1 MLVSVITPTNAGIF
15 PEYIIPNIKHL
26 AMDSDVLVRCT
37 YAQCIV
43 PLADASVRYLEM
55 AQAMKA
61 HGAYKFGNADPSSLD
76 DVGFFPVRSI
86 FCFSSTQQGFLRFEY
101 RRSPGHD
108 SRTAVVPS
116 RRPIEYRQAG
126 CLAQH
131 IVALHLLWPAES
143 Q

>member
-1 MLVSVITPTNAGIF
+1 MLVSVISPANAGIF

-26 AMDSDVLVRCT
+26 ATDPDISVRCT

-76 DVGFFPVRSI
+76 DVSFFIVMSI
-86 FCFSSTQQGFLRFEY
+86 FHHLSTQQGFLRFKH
-101 RRSPGHD
+101 RGSPSHD

-116 RRPIEYRQAG
+116 RRPIEYRQAS

>member
-1 MLVSVITPTNAGIF
+1 MLVSVITPANAGVF

-26 AMDSDVLVRCT
+26 ATDPDVSVRCT

-55 AQAMKA
+55 AQALKA

-76 DVGFFPVRSI
+76 DVGFFTMMPI
-86 FCFSSTQQGFLRFEY
+86 FRFSSTRQGFLRFMY
-101 RRSPGHD
+101 WRSPNYD
-108 SRTAVVPS
+108 SRTAAVPP
-116 RRPIEYRQAG
+116 RRPIKYRQAC

-131 IVALHLLWPAES
+131 IIALHLLWPTES

>member
-1 MLVSVITPTNAGIF
+1 MLVSVITPANAGIF
-15 PEYIIPNIKHL
+15 PEYIIPNIRHL
-26 AMDSDVLVRCT
+26 ATDSDVSVRCT

-76 DVGFFPVRSI
+76 DVGSFIVMPI
-86 FCFSSTQQGFLRFEY
+86 FCFSSTRQGILRFKY
-101 RRSPGHD
+101 RRSPSHD
-108 SRTAVVPS
+108 SRTAIVPP
-116 RRPIEYRQAG
+116 RRPIEHRQAG

-131 IVALHLLWPAES
+131 IVTLHLLWPAES